1 MSNRKM
7 IAKWMLKATSVALAL
22 GLSMGA
28 ASGPAAAYSGPSGQM
43 APRGGEL
50 IFGFAGVNDGS
61 ASSSSR
67 ACEGRLGGAILGNF
81 ADASDSP
88 WLGSHCRY

>member
-1 MSNRKM
+1 MSSRKM
-7 IAKWMLKATSVALAL
+7 IAKRMLSATSVTLAL

-28 ASGPAAAYSGPSGQM
+28 TGPAAAYSGPSGQT

-88 WLGSHCRY
+88 WLGPHCRY

>member
-1 MSNRKM
+1 MSSRKM
-7 IAKWMLKATSVALAL
+7 IAKRMLRATSVALAL

-28 ASGPAAAYSGPSGQM
+28 ATGPAAAYSGPSGQT
-43 APRGGEL
+43 APRSEL

-61 ASSSSR
+61 ASSASR

-88 WLGSHCRY
+88 WLGPRCRY

>member
-1 MSNRKM
+1 MSSRKI
-7 IAKWMLKATSVALAL
+7 IAKRMLRATSVALAL

-28 ASGPAAAYSGPSGQM
+28 ASGPAAAYSGPSGQT

-81 ADASDSP
+81 ADTSNSP
-88 WLGSHCRY
+88 WLGPHCRY